1 MEQKKNYLFDDVSEA
16 IIASRFKPEPTVDDP
31 RYKLLLQKKNPERK
45 KGKKFESQKVQDLEN
60 VIRDTQKIIDE
71 LDHLNKTTQNQIQ
84 LQLEILKR
92 STEELLV
99 LHDAKLEDFS
109 QSSK

>member
-1 MEQKKNYLFDDVSEA
+1 MDQKKNYLFDDVSQA
-16 IIASRFKPEPTVDDP
+16 IIAGRFKPEPTVDDP
-31 RYKLLLQKKNPERK
+31 RYKLLLQKKNPQK
-45 KGKKFESQKVQDLEN
+45 KKDKKFESKKVQDLEN
-60 VIRDTQKIIDE
+60 VIRETQKIIDE
-71 LDHLNKTTQNQIQ
+71 LDHMNKTTQNQIQ

-99 LHDAKLEDFS
+99 LHDSKLEEI

>member
-1 MEQKKNYLFDDVSEA
+1 MTRDTNFYY
-16 IIASRFKPEPTVDDP
+16 R
-31 RYKLLLQKKNPERK
+31 KKNPQK
-45 KGKKFESQKVQDLEN
+45 KKDKKFESKKVQDLEN
-60 VIRDTQKIIDE
+60 VIRETQKIIDE
-71 LDHLNKTTQNQIQ
+71 LDHMNKTTQNQIQ

-99 LHDAKLEDFS
+99 LHDSKLEEI